1 MIPRKFKYALTLTML
16 ALASACLIS
25 GCKKKHDK
33 IDLSGSETTEAA
45 VQTAPAST
53 AASKSETEAN
63 INIEPGIENA
73 QSEGTSAGGSAD
85 AFSLSVKTE
94 TYKNNNVSIQYPVV
108 SDSSIKSSV
117 NDHLK
122 ENALSILKGWQV
134 DESVDTLDV
143 TCKILSATKNRITV
157 RYEGSYMVSGGAHPS
172 SVFYTNTV
180 NLGSGADISL
190 SDLADPATLASYVM
204 SDSCTFPEADEEIAT
219 EAKRFL
225 KEENKDYFIKLFQ
238 NADFPYKENF
248 PECFSYE
255 YEGTIYISLPVPHA
269 IGDSILVAYTPE
281 NK

>member
-1 MIPRKFKYALTLTML
+1 MIPKKFKYTMTLTML

-33 IDLSGSETTEAA
+33 IDLSGSETTEAV

-53 AASKSETEAN
+53 SASKDESN
-63 INIEPGIENA
+63 SDINIEPGIENA
-73 QSEGTSAGGSAD
+73 QSEGISAGGSAG

-94 TYKNNNVSIQYPVV
+94 TYKNNDISIQYPVI

-122 ENALSILKGWQV
+122 GNALSILNGWQV
-134 DESVDTLDV
+134 DEAADSLEV

-180 NLGSGADISL
+180 NLGSGTDIGL
-190 SDLADPATLASYVM
+190 SDLADPATLVSYVM
-204 SDSCTFPEADEEIAT
+204 SDDCTFPEADAEIVT
-219 EAKRFL
+219 EARRFL
-225 KEENKDYFIKLFQ
+225 KDENKDYFMKLFQ
-238 NADFPYKENF
+238 NADFPYKGNF

-255 YEGTIYISLPVPHA
+255 YEGSIYVSLPVPHA
-269 IGDSILVAYTPE
+269 IGDSILIAYTPE